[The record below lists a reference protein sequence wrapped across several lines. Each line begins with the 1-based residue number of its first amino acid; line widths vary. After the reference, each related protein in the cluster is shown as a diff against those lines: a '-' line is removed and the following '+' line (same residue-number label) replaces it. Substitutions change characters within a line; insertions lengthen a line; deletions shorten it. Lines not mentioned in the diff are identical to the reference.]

1 MIEGTIYD
9 HHSTI
14 LPDGER
20 DCPDGLKCYSTAY
33 WITFGASLAG
43 VGVTLWAIRHEH
55 VVKARARKAERERI
69 GARDA

>member
-1 MIEGTIYD
+1 
-9 HHSTI
+9 
-14 LPDGER
+14 
-20 DCPDGLKCYSTAY
+20 LKCYSTAY
-33 WITFGASLAG
+33 WVTFGASLAG